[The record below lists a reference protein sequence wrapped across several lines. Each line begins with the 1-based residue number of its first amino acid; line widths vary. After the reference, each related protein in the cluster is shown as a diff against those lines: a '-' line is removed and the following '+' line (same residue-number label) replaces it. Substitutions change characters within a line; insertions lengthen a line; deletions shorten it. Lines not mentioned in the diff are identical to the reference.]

1 MMVYRLLSCL
11 YVLCV
16 IALLTFW
23 SVHGDCI
30 FFLCLVSYIF
40 YIVHVE
46 YIQFYSPVQKTGEL
60 PRRKHTRRKFVKLSL
75 SYSYR
80 GHWQCRP
87 PVWNMPANC
96 KGVTEHTVD
105 IYEVCLF
112 VHW

>member
-30 FFLCLVSYIF
+30 FFFVSCLYIF

-46 YIQFYSPVQKTGEL
+46 YIQFCSPVQIPGNYPKESIQ
-60 PRRKHTRRKFVKLSL
+60 KESL
-75 SYSYR
+75 
-80 GHWQCRP
+80 
-87 PVWNMPANC
+87 
-96 KGVTEHTVD
+96 
-105 IYEVCLF
+105 
-112 VHW
+112 